1 MPASTSQQLTDCYPL
16 NTGQALLPK
25 ITLKQLSVF
34 ISIYQTGST
43 SAASEQLHLSQSA
56 VSSALTELEDR
67 LKMPLFERIGRR
79 LHRNDNAQAIYIQAQ
94 AIVSQCL
101 TLEQYHQ
108 YQAGRIHIGASTTIG
123 NYVLPSLIQQIYGD
137 RPEAKIEFF
146 IGNTRDVVSEV
157 EQLKVDIA
165 LVEGMPRPTDS
176 KLIEQKAW
184 RHDKL
189 IVFAKKDSKWLEGIA
204 VKQQNSNRDND
215 NNNNNKQPSYQLST
229 KQLAKIP
236 LLVREPGSGTRQVID
251 EQLLQYMPQAEV
263 VLAIQQSE
271 AIKNMVKADIGF
283 GCLSQHVIEANLK
296 QGSLI
301 AIDIKDIDLQRVWWM
316 IWHKQRHKS
325 DIWQQFV
332 AGLIAENNS

>member
-1 MPASTSQQLTDCYPL
+1 MPASTSKQPKDVHSL
-16 NTGQALLPK
+16 NIGQALLPK

-67 LKMPLFERIGRR
+67 LKIPLFERIGRR

-108 YQAGRIHIGASTTIG
+108 YQAGSIHIGASTTIG

-137 RPEAKIEFF
+137 SPEAKIEFF
-146 IGNTRDVVSEV
+146 IGNTRDVVAEV

-189 IVFAKKDSKWLEGIA
+189 IVFAKKDSKWLADIEA
-204 VKQQNSNRDND
+204 KQKA
-215 NNNNNKQPSYQLST
+215 NNAKDKNEIPSYQLTT

-263 VLAIQQSE
+263 VMAIQQSE

-283 GCLSQHVIEANLK
+283 GCLSQHVIEADLE

-301 AIDIKDIDLQRVWWM
+301 AIDIKEIDLQRVWWM

-325 DIWQQFV
+325 EIWQQFV
-332 AGLIAENNS
+332 SSLVSDTR

>member
-1 MPASTSQQLTDCYPL
+1 MPASTSKQPKDSYSL
-16 NTGQALLPK
+16 NIGQALLPK

-67 LKMPLFERIGRR
+67 LKIPLFERIGRR

-123 NYVLPSLIQQIYGD
+123 NYVLPSLIQQVYGD
-137 RPEAKIEFF
+137 SPEAKIEFF
-146 IGNTRDVVSEV
+146 IGNTRDVVAEV

-189 IVFAKKDSKWLEGIA
+189 IVFAKKDSKWLTGIEA
-204 VKQQNSNRDND
+204 KQKANNTND
-215 NNNNNKQPSYQLST
+215 KNEVASYQLTT

-263 VLAIQQSE
+263 VMAIQQSE

-283 GCLSQHVIEANLK
+283 GCLSQHVIEADLE

-301 AIDIKDIDLQRVWWM
+301 AIDIKEIDLQRVWWM

-325 DIWQQFV
+325 EIWQQFV
-332 AGLIAENNS
+332 SSLVSDTR

>member
-1 MPASTSQQLTDCYPL
+1 MPASTSKQPKDSYSL
-16 NTGQALLPK
+16 NIGQALLPK

-67 LKMPLFERIGRR
+67 LKIPLFERIGRR

-94 AIVSQCL
+94 AIMSQCL

-137 RPEAKIEFF
+137 SPEAKIEFF
-146 IGNTRDVVSEV
+146 IGNTRDVVAEV

-189 IVFAKKDSKWLEGIA
+189 IVFAKKDSKWLTGIEA
-204 VKQQNSNRDND
+204 RQKANKAND
-215 NNNNNKQPSYQLST
+215 ENEIPSYQLTT

-263 VLAIQQSE
+263 VMAIQQSE

-283 GCLSQHVIEANLK
+283 GCLSQHVIEADLE

-301 AIDIKDIDLQRVWWM
+301 AIDIKEIDLQRVWWM

-325 DIWQQFV
+325 EIWQQFV
-332 AGLIAENNS
+332 SSLVSDTR